1 MQHVTIATGAG
12 VDHRGRG
19 VLQRLRLPLRDLLRR
34 LVQQAAAALPEVCK
48 LIGSQ
53 QSAVCEM

>member
-12 VDHRGRG
+12 VDHWGRG

-34 LVQQAAAALPEVCK
+34 LVQQAAAALPEVCNR
-48 LIGSQ
+48 
-53 QSAVCEM
+53 